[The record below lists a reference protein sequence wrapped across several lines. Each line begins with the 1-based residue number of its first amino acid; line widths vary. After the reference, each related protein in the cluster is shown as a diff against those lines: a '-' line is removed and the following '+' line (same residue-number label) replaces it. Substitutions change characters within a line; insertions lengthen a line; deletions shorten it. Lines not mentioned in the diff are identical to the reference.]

1 MEYRKYTF
9 KNVSWIGPNILSD
22 FAKSTYSEE
31 ERRELWRQDLT
42 FIRDPDHPPY
52 KRYVLVSNY
61 VGGEEDVVD
70 EPDTYE
76 ACFALQAP
84 PIAVVKINKLS
95 YGKLWRA
102 CSIIRILHTTTCTNN
117 VCTYTVS
124 PDAPQYTQAQNDF
137 RNLGPVDQN
146 VAAVRQV
153 LPNFK

>member
-1 MEYRKYTF
+1 MNTRNYIISPSAKWNIASIPS

-76 ACFALQAP
+76 ACFAL
-84 PIAVVKINKLS
+84 LM
-95 YGKLWRA
+95 
-102 CSIIRILHTTTCTNN
+102 RIVQDELRC
-117 VCTYTVS
+117 Y
-124 PDAPQYTQAQNDF
+124 P
-137 RNLGPVDQN
+137 GDQN
-146 VAAVRQV
+146 VVRTCLQSHRIDGV
-153 LPNFK
+153 TYADD